1 MTELYPVYQYNGEDT
16 FVEGRFGTRTKA
28 VEIAQYEHYLLLSTT
43 AVKIGPMVV
52 ENCDTAKLNS
62 ASTHIDTM
70 SYHQYIEM
78 YYDAINRKHGNTEPV
93 VRSSDATITNQ
104 DNLIRQY
111 GVTFKKFN

>member
-1 MTELYPVYQYNGEDT
+1 MVELYPVYQYNGEDT
-16 FVEGRFGTRTKA
+16 FVEGRSGTRTKA
-28 VEIAQYEHYLLLSTT
+28 VEISQYEHYLLMSTDT
-43 AVKIGPMVV
+43 VKIGPMVV

-104 DNLIRQY
+104 SDLIRR